1 MLISPQSDDTRFR
14 MIDKLSEGFIYMV
27 SSSSTTGIKS
37 AFSEDQISYFRRIKE
52 MDLVKPRL
60 IGFGISDPFSLK
72 QAFKMANGAIVGSA
86 FIKIL
91 GDKGTDQESITQF
104 INEIKGLKGA

>member
-1 MLISPQSDDTRFR
+1 MLISPQTDDARIL
-14 MIDKLSEGFIYMV
+14 MIDKLSKGFIYMV

-37 AFSEDQISYFRRIKE
+37 AFSEDQITYFRRIKGLNLE
-52 MDLVKPRL
+52 KPRL

-91 GDKGTDQESITQF
+91 GDKGADQESITQF
-104 INEIKGLKGA
+104 ISEIKG